1 MSESKPLEL
10 GLMQRFCKFG
20 KTIFQKG
27 SLLIQSIGNIAI
39 YGPMSAFGMNYC
51 EIRCKYDDYFN
62 TSHVMIDKNWIDYV
76 NYHMIQ
82 SVSVLNEMID
92 VRDYLKE
99 CAILNMDNVH
109 HQLYLFK
116 LNPTF

>member
-1 MSESKPLEL
+1 
-10 GLMQRFCKFG
+10 MQTFLIFVN
-20 KTIFQKG
+20 TIFQKG
-27 SLLIQSIGNIAI
+27 PPLIQCISNIAI
-39 YGPMSAFGMNYC
+39 HETMYVFAMNYC

-82 SVSVLNEMID
+82 SVSVLKEMID
-92 VRDYLKE
+92 VRDCLKE